1 MFEIS
6 QPVPNIAHCITN
18 DIASRII
25 MVYIMK
31 WSILNLHN
39 TYPRSHLDGQAV
51 VCVLIV
57 AIVSNLGNHAIMAL
71 YCTLNNNAI
80 SYKSALGSGV
90 IHWMACITCNLS
102 CQRLVWNI
110 SRD

>member
-1 MFEIS
+1 MTLR
-6 QPVPNIAHCITN
+6 VPLFNVMHM
-18 DIASRII
+18 D
-25 MVYIMK
+25 
-31 WSILNLHN
+31 
-39 TYPRSHLDGQAV
+39 HLDGQAV

-57 AIVSNLGNHAIMAL
+57 AIVSDLGNHAIMAL
-71 YCTLNNNAI
+71 YCTLNNSAI

-90 IHWMACITCNLS
+90 IHWMSCITCNLS